1 MNKLKR
7 VLAGAMALTCMISAV
22 SCGRE
27 MGSGKE
33 DANSAQIQEMME
45 KSYKAIELD
54 AEFPFTEVRSITP
67 IGNTGKILASG
78 YVDTDGQYI
87 QKAFITDS
95 EFLTFVT
102 LEEINLDYS
111 GMENHNLDVRFVV
124 TNSGNIF
131 AIATVTDYGDFELP
145 DYNDPDFD
153 YENFDYEAME
163 AAATVTNTIYTL
175 DETGAVI
182 TQNEIKGLEK
192 YADEE
197 FSPNGQVYI
206 SECFPIGADSVG
218 CSISTS
224 NGMTYITIDAEGN
237 VSEPLDFGDEDYIY
251 PYGTDTNGNFVFV
264 TYDGSKNVLKTFD
277 AATMAL
283 SPDVVEF
290 EDSVPYF
297 NTIITGSGDYR
308 VYLSSSTSLY
318 GLKEDGTLDEI
329 INWVDS
335 DLTGDY
341 ITGLLPVENGEF
353 IITEN
358 NWTDGSMNLYRLT
371 KRDASEIENVQL
383 INMVVEYGDQDML
396 ERVKDFNKTSS
407 EYRIKVEDYNQ
418 YYEWDEK
425 DQKPLNTPDKQLK
438 QDLATGKDV
447 DIICMSGSSS
457 IFSNLS
463 RKNALVDLY
472 QFLDSDEE
480 LSRDDFVPS
489 VLAAGEHGGKLTTL
503 SPTFYINTLACKTKY
518 FDKQN
523 WTVDEFIETC
533 NNLPEGM
540 KPFSMGNSKQDMFGR
555 FIYGSNDF
563 INYDEA
569 TCNFNS
575 PEFIKILEFC
585 NQFDNPGEG
594 DEIDWENAT
603 DEEMNT
609 YWEESEV
616 ALRND
621 KALLSEL
628 YMSNFRDYARAKQA
642 EFGDDITL
650 VGNPSADGTGARM
663 YTSMS
668 YAILETSDCKDV
680 CWDIIKDVFS
690 EENQTSEY
698 MYEFPATKTALNKL
712 LDESMEKPYYTDE
725 NGNKHE
731 YDDTYYMGG
740 EEVTVKP
747 LTQEE
752 RDFMEEYVSNLKPG
766 AYYYDD
772 DIDSIV
778 MEEIEAYFKGDKTAE
793 AAAETIQNRVS
804 ILISEQS

>member
-22 SCGRE
+22 SCG
-27 MGSGKE
+27 KE
-33 DANSAQIQEMME
+33 EESSKKDTNSAQVQEMME
-45 KSYKAIELD
+45 KSYKAIEMD
-54 AEFPFTEVRSITP
+54 AELPFADVRSITP
-67 IGNTGKILASG
+67 IGDTGKILASG

-87 QKAFITDS
+87 QKAFITDYD
-95 EFLTFVT
+95 FIDFQ
-102 LEEINLDYS
+102 EIDLGIEASDSYQPNMNYI
-111 GMENHNLDVRFVV
+111 V

-131 AIATVTDYGDFELP
+131 AIVTVTDYGDFELP

-182 TQNEIKGLEK
+182 TQNEVKGLEK

-197 FSPNGQVYI
+197 FSPNGNVYI
-206 SECFPIGADSVG
+206 NECFPIGADSVG
-218 CSISTS
+218 CSISS
-224 NGMTYITIDAEGN
+224 ANGMTYITIDAEGN
-237 VSEPLDFGDEDYIY
+237 VSEPLDFDDEEYIY
-251 PYGTDTNGNFVFV
+251 PYGTDTNGNFVFIA
-264 TYDGSKNVLKTFD
+264 YDGSKNVLKTFD
-277 AATMAL
+277 AATMSM

-290 EDSVPYF
+290 EESVPYF
-297 NTIITGSGDYR
+297 NNIITGSGDYR

-341 ITGLLPVENGEF
+341 ITGMLPVENGEF

-383 INMVVEYGDQDML
+383 INMVVEYSDQDML
-396 ERVKDFNKTSS
+396 ERVKDFNKTNG

-418 YYEWDEK
+418 YYVWDEES
-425 DQKPLNTPDKQLK
+425 QKQTNSPDKQLK

-447 DIICMSGSSS
+447 DIICMSGSTS

-463 RKNALVDLY
+463 RKGALVDLY
-472 QFLDSDEE
+472 QFLDSGEE
-480 LSRDDFVPS
+480 LSRDDFVPA

-503 SPTFYINTLACKTKY
+503 SPTFYISTLACKTKH

-523 WTVDEFIETC
+523 WTIDEFIETC

-540 KPFSMGNSKQDMFGR
+540 KPFANGNSKQDIFGR
-555 FIYGSNDF
+555 FLYGSNDF
-563 INYDEA
+563 IDYNEA

-575 PEFIKILEFC
+575 PDFIKVLEFC

-603 DEEMNT
+603 NEEMNA

-616 ALRND
+616 AIRND
-621 KALLSEL
+621 KALLSDL
-628 YMSNFRDYARAKQA
+628 YMSNFRDYARTKQA

-731 YDDTYYMGG
+731 YDDSYYIGG
-740 EEVTVKP
+740 EEITVKP
-747 LTQEE
+747 LTQKE
-752 RDFMEEYVSNLKPG
+752 RDFLEEYVSNVKPG
-766 AYYYDD
+766 GYYYNDEV
-772 DIDSIV
+772 DSIV

-793 AAAETIQNRVS
+793 ATAETIQNRVS

>member
-22 SCGRE
+22 SCG
-27 MGSGKE
+27 KE
-33 DANSAQIQEMME
+33 KESSKKDTNSAQVQEMME

-67 IGNTGKILASG
+67 VGDTEKILASG
-78 YVDTDGQYI
+78 YADTDGQYI

-95 EFLTFVT
+95 EFLTF
-102 LEEINLDYS
+102 EEINLGFDNS
-111 GMENHNLDVRFVV
+111 ANITPDIKFVV

-131 AIATVTDYGDFELP
+131 AIATVIDYGDFELP

-182 TQNEIKGLEK
+182 AHNEVKGLEK

-197 FSPNGQVYI
+197 FSPNGQVHI

-358 NWTDGSMNLYRLT
+358 NWTDGSMNHYRLT

-396 ERVKDFNKTSS
+396 ERVKDFNKTNS

-418 YYEWDEK
+418 YYVWDEK

-480 LSRDDFVPS
+480 LSRDAFVPS

-650 VGNPSADGTGARM
+650 VGTPSADGTGARM

>member
-22 SCGRE
+22 SCGE
-27 MGSGKE
+27 EKESGKK
-33 DANSAQIQEMME
+33 DTNSAQVQEMME

-67 IGNTGKILASG
+67 VGDTGKILASG
-78 YVDTDGQYI
+78 YVDTDGMYI

-95 EFLTFVT
+95 EFLTF
-102 LEEINLDYS
+102 EEINLGFDNS
-111 GMENHNLDVRFVV
+111 ANITPDIKFVV
-124 TNSGNIF
+124 TNSGSIF
-131 AIATVTDYGDFELP
+131 AIATVIDYGDFELP

-153 YENFDYEAME
+153 YENFDFEAME
-163 AAATVTNTIYTL
+163 EAATVTNTIYTL

-182 TQNEIKGLEK
+182 AQNEVKGLEK

-197 FSPNGQVYI
+197 FSPNGQVHI
-206 SECFPIGADSVG
+206 SECFPIGADNVG

-277 AATMAL
+277 AATMAI

-290 EDSVPYF
+290 EDSVAYF
-297 NTIITGSGDYR
+297 NNIITGSGDYR

-341 ITGLLPVENGEF
+341 ITGMLPVENGEF

-396 ERVKDFNKTSS
+396 ERVKDFNKTNS

-418 YYEWDEK
+418 YYEWDEEK
-425 DQKPLNTPDKQLK
+425 QTSLNTPDKQLK

-463 RKNALVDLY
+463 RKDALVDLY

-480 LSRDDFVPS
+480 LSRDAFVPS
-489 VLAAGEHGGKLTTL
+489 VLAAGEHDGKLTTL

-603 DEEMNT
+603 DEEMNA

-621 KALLSEL
+621 KALLSDVYL
-628 YMSNFRDYARAKQA
+628 SNFRDYARAKQA

-668 YAILETSDCKDV
+668 YAILETSDCKDI
-680 CWDIIKDVFS
+680 CWDFIKEVFS
-690 EENQTSEY
+690 EENQTSEN

-725 NGNKHE
+725 NGKKHE

-740 EEVTVKP
+740 EEITVKP

-752 RDFMEEYVSNLKPG
+752 RDFMEEYVSNVKPG

>member
-22 SCGRE
+22 SCGE
-27 MGSGKE
+27 KKE
-33 DANSAQIQEMME
+33 SSKKDTNSAQVQEMME

-67 IGNTGKILASG
+67 VGDTGKILASG
-78 YVDTDGQYI
+78 YVDTDGMYI

-95 EFLTFVT
+95 EFLTF
-102 LEEINLDYS
+102 EEINLGFDNS
-111 GMENHNLDVRFVV
+111 ANITPDIKFVV
-124 TNSGNIF
+124 TNSGSIF
-131 AIATVTDYGDFELP
+131 AIATVIDYGDFELP

-153 YENFDYEAME
+153 YENFDFEAME
-163 AAATVTNTIYTL
+163 EAATVTNTIYTL

-182 TQNEIKGLEK
+182 AQNEVKGLEK

-197 FSPNGQVYI
+197 FSPNGQVHI

-237 VSEPLDFGDEDYIY
+237 VSEPLDFGDEDYIS

-277 AATMAL
+277 AATMAI

-290 EDSVPYF
+290 EDSIPYF

-341 ITGLLPVENGEF
+341 ITGMLPVENGEF

-383 INMVVEYGDQDML
+383 INMVVEYGDQDIL
-396 ERVKDFNKTSS
+396 DRVKDFNKTNS
-407 EYRIKVEDYNQ
+407 EYRIKVEDYNE
-418 YYEWDEK
+418 YYVWDEK

-463 RKNALVDLY
+463 RKGALVDLY

-480 LSRDDFVPS
+480 LSRDAFVPS
-489 VLAAGEHGGKLTTL
+489 VLAAGEHDGKLTTL
-503 SPTFYINTLACKTKY
+503 SPTFYISTLACKTKY

-533 NNLPEGM
+533 NNLPDGM
-540 KPFSMGNSKQDMFGR
+540 KPFAMGNSKQDMFGR
-555 FIYGSNDF
+555 FIYGSSDF

-575 PEFIKILEFC
+575 PDFIKILEFC

-603 DEEMNT
+603 NEEMT
-609 YWEESEV
+609 AYWEESEV

-621 KALLSEL
+621 KALLADV
-628 YMSNFRDYARAKQA
+628 YMSNFREYARAKQA

-650 VGNPSADGTGARM
+650 VGNPSADGTGAKM

-668 YAILETSDCKDV
+668 YAILETSDCKDI
-680 CWDIIKDVFS
+680 CWDFIKEVFS
-690 EENQTSEY
+690 DENQNTEHL
-698 MYEFPATKTALNKL
+698 YEFPATKTIFNKL
-712 LDESMEKPYYTDE
+712 LDESMEKPYHIDE
-725 NGNKHE
+725 NGVKHE
-731 YDDTYYMGG
+731 YDDTYSIGG
-740 EEVTVKP
+740 EEITVKP

-752 RDFMEEYVSNLKPG
+752 RDFLEEYISNVKPG
-766 AYYYDD
+766 SYYYNDEV
-772 DIDSIV
+772 DSIIH
-778 MEEIEAYFKGDKTAE
+778 EEIQAYFKGDKTAE

>member
-22 SCGRE
+22 SCGE
-27 MGSGKE
+27 KKE
-33 DANSAQIQEMME
+33 SSKKDTNSAQVQEMME

-67 IGNTGKILASG
+67 VGDTGKILASG
-78 YVDTDGQYI
+78 YVDTDGMFT

-95 EFLTFVT
+95 EFLTF
-102 LEEINLDYS
+102 EEINLGFDNS
-111 GMENHNLDVRFVV
+111 ANITPDIKFVV
-124 TNSGNIF
+124 TNSGSIF
-131 AIATVTDYGDFELP
+131 AIATVIDYGDFELP

-153 YENFDYEAME
+153 YENFDFEAME
-163 AAATVTNTIYTL
+163 EAATVTNTIYTL

-182 TQNEIKGLEK
+182 TQNEVKGLEK

-197 FSPNGQVYI
+197 FSPNGQVHI
-206 SECFPIGADSVG
+206 SECFPIGADNVG

-264 TYDGSKNVLKTFD
+264 THDGSKNVLKTFD
-277 AATMAL
+277 AATMAI

-290 EDSVPYF
+290 EDSVAYF
-297 NTIITGSGDYR
+297 NNIITGSGDYR

-341 ITGLLPVENGEF
+341 ITGMLPVENGEF

-396 ERVKDFNKTSS
+396 ERVKDFNKTNS

-418 YYEWDEK
+418 YYEWDEEK
-425 DQKPLNTPDKQLK
+425 QTSLNTPDKQLK

-480 LSRDDFVPS
+480 LSRDAFVPS
-489 VLAAGEHGGKLTTL
+489 VLAAGEHDGKLTTL

-603 DEEMNT
+603 DEEMNA

-621 KALLSEL
+621 KALLSDVYL
-628 YMSNFRDYARAKQA
+628 SNFRDYARVKQA

-668 YAILETSDCKDV
+668 YAILETSDCKDI
-680 CWDIIKDVFS
+680 CWDFIKDVFS

-725 NGNKHE
+725 NGKKHE

-740 EEVTVKP
+740 EEITVKP

-752 RDFMEEYVSNLKPG
+752 RDFMEEYISNVKPG

>member
-22 SCGRE
+22 SCGE
-27 MGSGKE
+27 EKESGKK
-33 DANSAQIQEMME
+33 DTNSAQVQEMME

-54 AEFPFTEVRSITP
+54 AELPFMEVRNITP
-67 IGNTGKILASG
+67 IGDTGKILASG
-78 YVDTDGQYI
+78 YVDTDGKYI

-95 EFLTFVT
+95 EFLTF
-102 LEEINLDYS
+102 EEINLDY
-111 GMENHNLDVRFVV
+111 GDNENITPDIKFVV

-131 AIATVTDYGDFELP
+131 AIVTVTDYGDFELP
-145 DYNDPDFD
+145 DYDDPEFD
-153 YENFDYEAME
+153 YESFDFEAME
-163 AAATVTNTIYTL
+163 EAATITNTIYAL

-182 TQNEIKGLEK
+182 TQNVVKGLEK
-192 YADEE
+192 YEDEE
-197 FSPNGQVYI
+197 FSLNGQVHI

-224 NGMTYITIDAEGN
+224 NSMTYITIDAEGN

-264 TYDGSKNVLKTFD
+264 TYDGAKNVLKTFD
-277 AATMAL
+277 AATMAM

-290 EDSVPYF
+290 EENVPYF
-297 NTIITGSGDYR
+297 NSIITGSGDYR
-308 VYLSSSTSLY
+308 VYLSGSTSLY
-318 GLKEDGTLDEI
+318 GLKEDGTLDEV

-341 ITGLLPVENGEF
+341 ITGMLPVENGDF
-353 IITEN
+353 IITES
-358 NWTDGSMNLYRLT
+358 NWTDGSVNIYRLT

-383 INMVVEYGDQDML
+383 INMVVEYSDQDIL
-396 ERVKDFNKTSS
+396 ERVKDFNKTNS

-418 YYEWDEK
+418 YYVWDEESE
-425 DQKPLNTPDKQLK
+425 KPTNTPDKQLK

-463 RKNALVDLY
+463 RKGALVDLY
-472 QFLDSDEE
+472 QFLDSGED

-489 VLAAGEHGGKLTTL
+489 VLAAGEHDGKLTTL
-503 SPTFYINTLACKTKY
+503 SPTFYISTLACKTKY
-518 FDKQN
+518 FDKQD
-523 WTVDEFIETC
+523 WTIDEFIETC

-540 KPFSMGNSKQDMFGR
+540 KPFAGGNSNQDIFGR
-555 FIYGSNDF
+555 FLYGSSDF
-563 INYDEA
+563 INYNEA

-575 PEFIKILEFC
+575 PDFIKVLEFC

-603 DEEMNT
+603 DEEMNA

-621 KALLSEL
+621 KALLADI

-642 EFGDDITL
+642 QFGDDITL
-650 VGNPSADGTGARM
+650 VGNPSADGTGAKM

-680 CWDIIKDVFS
+680 CWDIIKEVFS
-690 EENQTSEY
+690 EENQNSEHL
-698 MYEFPATKTALNKL
+698 YEFPATTAAFNKL
-712 LDESMEKPYYTDE
+712 LDESMEKPYYIDE
-725 NGNKHE
+725 NGKKHE
-731 YDDTYYMGG
+731 YDDTHYMGG
-740 EEVTVKP
+740 EEITVKP

-752 RDFMEEYVSNLKPG
+752 RDFLEEYVSNVKPG
-766 AYYYDD
+766 GYYYNDEV
-772 DIDSIV
+772 DSIIY
-778 MEEIEAYFKGDKTAE
+778 EEIQAYFKGDKTAE
-793 AAAETIQNRVS
+793 ATAETIQNRVS

>member
-22 SCGRE
+22 SCGE
-27 MGSGKE
+27 KKE
-33 DANSAQIQEMME
+33 SSKKDTNSAQVQEMME

-67 IGNTGKILASG
+67 VGDTGKILASG
-78 YVDTDGQYI
+78 YVDTDGMYI

-95 EFLTFVT
+95 EFLTF
-102 LEEINLDYS
+102 EEINLGFDNS
-111 GMENHNLDVRFVV
+111 ANITPDIKFVV
-124 TNSGNIF
+124 TNSGSIF
-131 AIATVTDYGDFELP
+131 AIATVIDYGDFELP

-153 YENFDYEAME
+153 YENFDFEAME
-163 AAATVTNTIYTL
+163 EAATVTNTIYTL

-182 TQNEIKGLEK
+182 TQNEVKGLEK

-197 FSPNGQVYI
+197 FSPNGQVHI
-206 SECFPIGADSVG
+206 SECFPIGADNVG

-277 AATMAL
+277 AATMAI
-283 SPDVVEF
+283 STDVVEF
-290 EDSVPYF
+290 EDSVAYF
-297 NTIITGSGDYR
+297 NNIITGSGDYR

-341 ITGLLPVENGEF
+341 ITGMLPVENGEF

-396 ERVKDFNKTSS
+396 ERVKDFNKTNS

-418 YYEWDEK
+418 YYEWDEEK
-425 DQKPLNTPDKQLK
+425 QTSLNTPDKQLK

-480 LSRDDFVPS
+480 LSRDAFVPS
-489 VLAAGEHGGKLTTL
+489 VLAAGEHDGKLTTL

-603 DEEMNT
+603 DEEMNA

-621 KALLSEL
+621 KALLSDVYL
-628 YMSNFRDYARAKQA
+628 SNFRDYARVKQA

-668 YAILETSDCKDV
+668 YAILETSDCKDI
-680 CWDIIKDVFS
+680 CWDFIKDVFS

-725 NGNKHE
+725 NGKKHE

-740 EEVTVKP
+740 EEITVKP

-752 RDFMEEYVSNLKPG
+752 RDFMEEYISNVKPG